1 MKKEMW
7 LWLLGISLLAG
18 CSVTVPNETVNT
30 PAEQVSSQ
38 LEIQHEAPLIAVS
51 DDEKVRLFA
60 RNEAQNEITEVTLDI
75 DGKRKN
81 FDWTIPDT
89 GTKPQLF
96 YTDLTNDHKEEA
108 AIIIQTGRGTG
119 LNHYEIHVVNG
130 EDLSEMNVQHYED
143 IVAHTI
149 ESTITKKDDGT
160 LAITMKA
167 QGKESTFDYDF
178 DPAPDINQAQLAF
191 GGVVI
196 YTVENQKIMLN
207 IPGSIGISPIYVA
220 DVRIT
225 YQFNRTNN
233 EFLVEQI
240 DVKPI
245 EK

>member
-1 MKKEMW
+1 MW

-18 CSVTVPNETVNT
+18 CSVTVPNDTVNT

-51 DDEKVRLFA
+51 EDEKVRLFA

-108 AIIIQTGRGTG
+108 VIIIQTGRGTG

-149 ESTITKKDDGT
+149 ESTITKK
-160 LAITMKA
+160 K
-167 QGKESTFDYDF
+167 
-178 DPAPDINQAQLAF
+178 
-191 GGVVI
+191 
-196 YTVENQKIMLN
+196 
-207 IPGSIGISPIYVA
+207 
-220 DVRIT
+220 
-225 YQFNRTNN
+225 
-233 EFLVEQI
+233 
-240 DVKPI
+240 
-245 EK
+245 